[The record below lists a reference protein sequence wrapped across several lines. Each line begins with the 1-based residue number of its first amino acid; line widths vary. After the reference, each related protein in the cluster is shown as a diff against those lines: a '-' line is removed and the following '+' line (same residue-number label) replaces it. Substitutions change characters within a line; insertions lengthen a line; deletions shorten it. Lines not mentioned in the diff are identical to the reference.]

1 MSIFSNKSRALFHI
15 YLSVEGI
22 NLHGVQVFNE
32 VRVDG
37 GVRWW
42 RGNNNGLSVR
52 SIDVNK
58 ERVLLGGRIG
68 VDVFFVVFVDT
79 GV

>member
-1 MSIFSNKSRALFHI
+1 MSVFTNKSRALFHVCV
-15 YLSVEGI
+15 SVEGI

-42 RGNNNGLSVR
+42 GGNNNGLSVR
-52 SIDVNK
+52 GIDMNK
-58 ERVLLGGRIG
+58 ERVLLRGRIG

>member
-1 MSIFSNKSRALFHI
+1 MSVFTNKSRALFHVCV
-15 YLSVEGI
+15 SFKGI

-42 RGNNNGLSVR
+42 GGNNNGLSVR
-52 SIDVNK
+52 SIDMN
-58 ERVLLGGRIG
+58 EEGVLLGGRIG